1 VFDGLVASQFL
12 PQLRGPRTLSKAPYP
27 GLPGLPAPLPIGCW
41 VQQQRVSAPAAMD
54 LKFRVIQSNDR
65 GLVTKPGDCTY
76 ARRGPA
82 KGEED
87 LELPTLF
94 IWVRSKERYLA
105 RCWTQW
111 TGAHLGD
118 DFIYVVSR
126 FRDVIDLHGD
136 TRYHQWCS
144 KQLRQELWLLKRP
157 ALGLEGL
164 ACPPPEAVYEANRHK
179 SAIYLQ
185 RRKQRL
191 LEQTPDLNQQ
201 EKAKIQDIYGERDQ
215 RNQAAGFI
223 KYHVDHIT
231 PLAKGGLH
239 HPSNLRIIGASENAR
254 KGCRLLEQAQSAE
267 VAPLSIE

>member
-1 VFDGLVASQFL
+1 
-12 PQLRGPRTLSKAPYP
+12 
-27 GLPGLPAPLPIGCW
+27 
-41 VQQQRVSAPAAMD
+41 ME

-65 GLVTKPGDCTY
+65 GLITKQGDRTY

-82 KGEED
+82 KGEEA

-94 IWVRSKERYLA
+94 IWVSYKDRYLA
-105 RCWTQW
+105 RCWTHW
-111 TGAHLGD
+111 TGERLGD

-126 FRDVIDLHGD
+126 FRDVLDLHGD
-136 TRYHQWCS
+136 TCYHQWCS
-144 KQLRQELWLLKRP
+144 KQLRQELWTLQRP
-157 ALGLEGL
+157 SLDLEGV
-164 ACPPPEAVYEANRHK
+164 ACPQPEAVYEANRHK

-201 EKAKIQDIYGERDQ
+201 EKAQIQKIYEERDR
-215 RNQAAGFI
+215 RNQMAGFI

-239 HPSNLRIIGASENAR
+239 HPENLQLISASENVR
-254 KGCRLLEQAQSAE
+254 KGSRIS
-267 VAPLSIE
+267 

>member
-1 VFDGLVASQFL
+1 
-12 PQLRGPRTLSKAPYP
+12 
-27 GLPGLPAPLPIGCW
+27 
-41 VQQQRVSAPAAMD
+41 ME

-65 GLVTKPGDCTY
+65 GLITKQGDRTY

-82 KGEED
+82 KGEEA

-94 IWVRSKERYLA
+94 IWVSGKDRYLS

-111 TGAHLGD
+111 TGERLGD

-144 KQLRQELWLLKRP
+144 KQLRAELWTLERA
-157 ALGLEGL
+157 ALALVGVS
-164 ACPPPEAVYEANRHK
+164 CPPPEDVYEADRHK

-191 LEQTPDLNQQ
+191 REQTPELSPEDKELIEHAYGQRDRLN
-201 EKAKIQDIYGERDQ
+201 EE
-215 RNQAAGFI
+215 AGFI
-223 KYHVDHIT
+223 EYHVDHII
-231 PLAKGGLH
+231 PLAKGGAH
-239 HPSNLRIIGASENAR
+239 HPANLQVISARDNVR
-254 KGCRLLEQAQSAE
+254 KGAKVRS
-267 VAPLSIE
+267 PIE